1 MMNIKQ
7 ITDSEDLII
16 LRNLALEIFPHTYK
30 SILSQNQID
39 YMMHMMYNPETL
51 RSEFDSKNQI
61 FYLILL
67 QNLPVGYFA
76 IEYKPDKALLIIQ
89 KLYLLPG
96 LQGQGL
102 GKRVMNQIMDIAQEL
117 HASVIRLYVNRY
129 NEAKHFYLNYGFKI
143 AEERDNP
150 IGEGYFMNDYIMEYS
165 L

>member
-7 ITDSEDLII
+7 ITNNEDLII

-30 SILSQNQID
+30 PILSQNQID
-39 YMMHMMYNPETL
+39 YMMHMMYHPETL
-51 RSEFDSKNQI
+51 RGEFDSKNQI
-61 FYLILL
+61 FYLIQL
-67 QNLPVGYFA
+67 QNIPVGYFA
-76 IEYKPDKALLIIQ
+76 IEYKSDKALLIIQ

-102 GKRVMNQIMDIAQEL
+102 GKRVMNQIIYIAQDFK
-117 HASVIRLYVNRY
+117 ASVIRLYVNRY